1 MRSSARVKS
10 VNSKSVNQND
20 IDSAALAL
28 VALNLTH
35 PDAEDEEYAALL
47 DKFWE
52 EHCPLSNVPKES
64 LTPRARRMD
73 EARYNAIMARADE
86 MEDEMLSSGDP
97 LFRALAVGHRATTE

>member
-97 LFRALAVGHRATTE
+97 LFRALAVQRATAK

>member
-1 MRSSARVKS
+1 MRTLSR
-10 VNSKSVNQND
+10 SKFPQGKD

-35 PDAEDEEYAALL
+35 PDAEDDEYAALL

-52 EHCPLSNVPKES
+52 EHCPLSNVPEEA
-64 LTPRARRMD
+64 LTPTARRMA
-73 EARYNAIMARADE
+73 EARYNAISSEAER

>member
-1 MRSSARVKS
+1 MRNSARVKS

-20 IDSAALAL
+20 VQAAALAL

-52 EHCPLSNVPKES
+52 EHCPLSNVPKEA
-64 LTPRARRMD
+64 LTPKARRMD

-86 MEDEMLSSGDP
+86 MEDEMLSSSDP
-97 LFRALAVGHRATTE
+97 LFRALAVQRATAE

>member
-1 MRSSARVKS
+1 MRTPAR
-10 VNSKSVNQND
+10 SKFPQGND
-20 IDSAALAL
+20 IDGAALAL

-35 PDAEDEEYAALL
+35 PDAEDEEYADLL

-64 LTPRARRMD
+64 LTPKARRMD

-97 LFRALAVGHRATTE
+97 IFRALASRQRTTAQ